1 MKSTTLGAGIGYRRG
16 MVFDFRHKNREG
28 HWKSSGHRK
37 GVDRDAAFA
46 SLEEK
51 FGPMPA
57 GRYKLYGD
65 VVHRSGLPETV
76 VADLVLPADIT
87 GTPLAGDDAGGE
99 EHVRIG
105 A

>member
-1 MKSTTLGAGIGYRRG
+1 LKSTTLGAGIGYRRG

-57 GRYKLYGD
+57 GRYMSRPRDGRTRD
-65 VVHRSGLPETV
+65 WEPFTRP
-76 VADLVLPADIT
+76 
-87 GTPLAGDDAGGE
+87 
-99 EHVRIG
+99 
-105 A
+105 